1 MMYRLPHVAGE
12 SIDRNRPLAFT
23 FEGTPYQGFAGDTI
37 TSALAAAGVMVL
49 GRSFKYH
56 RPRGILSYAN
66 HDVNALFQIGGVPNV
81 RGDVVELEAGMDI
94 HAVNT
99 FGGLARDSGSWM
111 DRCARFLPVG
121 FYYKAFHSKLL
132 FPMWENLIRHFSG
145 LGKIALD
152 AERIRTPKRYA
163 FCDVLVVGGGISG
176 LSAALAAAES
186 GAKVLLV
193 DEGARLHSGFLLVG
207 DTARIT
213 LLLSQVASHPNIEVL
228 SATVAVGYY
237 ADHWIA
243 LMEPQRMTKVRAQC
257 VVFATGVIE
266 QPAVFRNNDTP
277 GVLMISAAI
286 RLLRRHA
293 IAAGRHIV
301 IQARA
306 SEDYAAALELVRH
319 GVAVSHIIDVKSQT
333 ADYELI
339 RRLKERGILLLTGR
353 AVTEAHADSKGC
365 LRRVTIAKAGTP
377 HENVQSIDCDTLLMT
392 GGWAAA
398 SQLLLQAGGT
408 VRFDNTSQ
416 MYLPDVLPSGIFT
429 AGRVNGIFDAK
440 DRAADGQR
448 AGHAAAAYLGMA
460 TMGAVTALARVK
472 QPPSQIV
479 AHPRGKDFID
489 FDEDLQ
495 VRDLEHAAQE
505 GFDSIELLKRYTTVG
520 MGPSQGKHSHIN
532 AARVLSR
539 IRGSSPDQIG
549 LTTARPMYHPV
560 PMKHLAGR
568 GFSPERATP
577 LATRHEE
584 LGAVWML
591 AGNWRRPEY
600 YARSNETREQSIAGE
615 VAAVR
620 QAVGIIDIGTLG
632 KLEVHGPDAGKFL
645 DRVYSGRYSDLR
657 VGMTRYALML
667 DEAGTIVDDGVVAR
681 TGAESYYFTA
691 TTGGS
696 AAVYRELLRLNALWG
711 MQCSLTNV
719 TGHRAAFN
727 LAGPRSRELLASLA
741 PLDLSNESF
750 PYLGFRETT
759 LAGVPVR
766 IMRVGFVGEL
776 GYEIHVAFSQALA
789 VWDAISAEGV
799 ALGLRPFGV
808 EAQRVLRLEKGHFII
823 GQDTD
828 GLTQPFEARADWAVR
843 MNKEFFVGQRSLRI
857 LQKRGPRQLLVGFE
871 IATAVPGLQESHLAI
886 DAGEIAGRITSI
898 AYSQVL
904 GKTIGLAMVKPAL
917 AQVGTTLT
925 FRQGDGTMVAA
936 TVCETPFY
944 DKAGDRQKS
953 TAIAASDAPT
963 LALPRGPGEG
973 MLVGAASPISPA
985 SPTSSIPSPG
995 LRGRARVGAGAGAGA
1010 TSPVVADL
1018 GNGGAG
1024 AFLEDRQQRKRI
1036 GLKGPLAAEWLQQ
1049 CGISIPERANSWT
1062 AITASEN
1069 DVVMR
1074 LGATEFFFEQSV
1086 YAEEFTTLANAL
1098 ASPVP
1103 GVYPVLREDRAFVL
1117 GGSLADAVLA
1127 QVCNVNFRSLAL
1139 IERHAVMTMMT
1150 GVAVTVVPQGNVAQR
1165 RYLIWCDPS
1174 FGDYLWSSLSDVVAD
1189 ITNTGGSS

>member
-12 SIDRNRPLAFT
+12 SIDRKQQLPFT
-23 FEGTPYQGFAGDTI
+23 FEGTRYQGFAGDTI
-37 TSALAAAGVMVL
+37 SSALAAAGVMVL

-81 RGDVVELEAGMDI
+81 RGDVVELEQGMNI
-94 HAVNT
+94 AAVNT

-111 DRCARFLPVG
+111 DRFARFLPVG

-145 LGKIALD
+145 LGRISFDAL
-152 AERIRTPKRYA
+152 RTRTPKRYA

-186 GAKVLLV
+186 GARVLLV

-213 LLLSQVASHPNIEVL
+213 LLLSQVSAHSNIELL
-228 SATVAVGYY
+228 SSTVAVGYY
-237 ADHWIA
+237 ADHWVA
-243 LMEPQRMTKVRAQC
+243 LMEPHRLTKVRAGT
-257 VVFATGVIE
+257 VVFATGAVE
-266 QPAVFRNNDTP
+266 QPAVFRNNDLP
-277 GVLMISAAI
+277 GVLMISAAM

-293 IAAGRHIV
+293 IAPGKHVV
-301 IQARA
+301 IAARA
-306 SEDYAAALELVRH
+306 PEDYTAALELVRH
-319 GVAVSHIIDVKSQT
+319 GVAVTHIVDAKAQT

-353 AVTEAHADSKGC
+353 AVIEAHSDSKGC
-365 LRRVTIAKAGTP
+365 LRRVTVAKAGTP
-377 HENVQSIDCDTLLMT
+377 RENVQSIDCDALLMT
-392 GGWAAA
+392 GGWAPAT
-398 SQLLLQAGGT
+398 QLLLQAGAT
-408 VRFDNTSQ
+408 VRFDNGSQ
-416 MYLPDVLPSGIFT
+416 MHLPDTLPPGIFA
-429 AGRVNGIFDAK
+429 AGRVNGIFDVK

-448 AGHAAAAYLGMA
+448 AGRAAAAHLGMG
-460 TMGAVTALARVK
+460 TVGPLPSLARVK
-472 QPPSQIV
+472 QAPSQIV
-479 AHPRGKDFID
+479 AHPHGKDFID

-520 MGPSQGKHSHIN
+520 MGPSQGKHSHAN
-532 AARVLSR
+532 AARLLAR
-539 IRGSSPDQIG
+539 IRGLSPDQIG

-560 PMKHLAGR
+560 PMKHLGGR
-568 GFSPERATP
+568 GFTPQRATP
-577 LATRHEE
+577 LAARHEA

-600 YARSNETREQSIAGE
+600 YARTDETREQSIAAE

-620 QAVGIIDIGTLG
+620 QAVGIIDVGTLG
-632 KLEVHGPDAGKFL
+632 KLEIHGPQAGKFL

-681 TGAESYYFTA
+681 MSEESYYFTT

-696 AAVYRELLRLNALWG
+696 ASVYRELLRLNALWG
-711 MQCSLTNV
+711 MQCSLVNI

-727 LAGPRSRELLASLA
+727 LAGPRSREVLA
-741 PLDLSNESF
+741 PLVPIDLADASF
-750 PYLGFRETT
+750 PYLGCRETT

-766 IMRVGFVGEL
+766 LMRVGFVGEL
-776 GYEIHVAFSQALA
+776 GYEIHVAYSQAES
-789 VWDAISAEGV
+789 VWDAICAGANV
-799 ALGLRPFGV
+799 LGLRTFGV
-808 EAQRVLRLEKGHFII
+808 EAQRVLRLEKGHFIV

-828 GLTQPFEARADWAVR
+828 GLTNPYDARAEWAVR
-843 MNKEFFVGQRSLRI
+843 MKKEFFIGQRSLRI
-857 LQKRGPRQLLVGFE
+857 LEKRGPRQLLVGFE
-871 IATAVPGLQESHLAI
+871 IAQAAPGLKESHLAI
-886 DAGEIAGRITSI
+886 EAGDIAGRITSI
-898 AYSQVL
+898 AYSQTL
-904 GKTIGLAMVKPAL
+904 GKTIGMAMVKPAL
-917 AQVGTTLT
+917 AAIGTVLT
-925 FRQGDGTMVAA
+925 FRQSDGATVAA

-944 DKAGDRQKS
+944 DKGGERQKGG
-953 TAIAASDAPT
+953 AIAESDAPT
-963 LALPRGPGEG
+963 PALPRRPGEG
-973 MLVGAASPISPA
+973 MQVVGARQSPLI
-985 SPTSSIPSPG
+985 
-995 LRGRARVGAGAGAGA
+995 
-1010 TSPVVADL
+1010 VAQ
-1018 GNGGAG
+1018 NGGGEG
-1024 AFLEDRQQRKRI
+1024 ASLEDRQQRKRV

-1049 CGISIPERANSWT
+1049 RGISIPERANSWT

-1074 LGATEFFFEQSV
+1074 LGSSEFFFEQSV

-1117 GGSLADAVLA
+1117 AGSLADAVLA
-1127 QVCNVNFRSLAL
+1127 EVCNVNFRSFAL
-1139 IERHAVMTMMT
+1139 IERHAVMTMML

-1174 FGDYLWSSLSDVVAD
+1174 FGGYLWSSLSEVVAE